1 VGRAALFA
9 SSLLAIPALG
19 ATSAAVS
26 GGLPA
31 GASVTRASEVGASEI
46 VDRVVAVVDGQ
57 VITQSE
63 LDFEAR
69 VALIERGGASAI
81 TASLD
86 AAALR
91 SALQW
96 AIAQRLEAEEADRLH
111 AFTVEDSELVD
122 RLRKFEAEFQ
132 NHEEYERFLAAE
144 EVDEPQLAEVL
155 ARSIRAEKVLDSKVR
170 LKARVTEE
178 EVRTYFQAHPDH
190 FPEGYEKARPAI
202 RERLTRAR
210 YQDLVRQ
217 ELTMQRA
224 GSSVRLVA
232 PFAREPGL

>member
-1 VGRAALFA
+1 MGRAALFA
-9 SSLLAIPALG
+9 ISLLAFPALG
-19 ATSAAVS
+19 AAAAVAS
-26 GGLPA
+26 GSLPA
-31 GASVTRASEVGASEI
+31 GASEV

-81 TASLD
+81 SAPLD

-96 AIAQRLEAEEADRLH
+96 AIAQRLEAAEADRLH
-111 AFTVEDSELVD
+111 AFTVEDSELLD
-122 RLRKFEAEFQ
+122 RLRKFEAQFQ
-132 NHEEYERFLAAE
+132 SHDEYEHFLAAE

-178 EVRTYFQAHPDH
+178 EVRTYFQAHSDQFPD
-190 FPEGYEKARPAI
+190 GYEKSRTAI
-202 RERLTRAR
+202 RERLTRER

-232 PFAREPGL
+232 PFAREAGL